1 MNDFLIVGGGVIGML
16 TACQLAEA
24 GHGVT
29 LLERGRCGQEASW
42 AGGGIVSPLYPWRYS
57 EPVSQLARGAGER
70 YAEMA
75 AQLREATG
83 VDIEYRQKGLLYL
96 SVDDAERARDWAQRQ
111 GWPLER
117 VDADF
122 IYRQEPWLVE
132 GLGEGLWMPSLG
144 SVRNPRLCRALRA
157 RLEMLPNARVVEEA
171 DVERLIVERGRVL
184 GAVAGQQ
191 RIAAGR
197 VILCSGA
204 WSGVL
209 LADHDVALPVRPVKG
224 QMMLF
229 ATPPMP
235 GGRQLLERVVL
246 ADGRYLIP
254 RGDGRVLV
262 GSTLE
267 QTDFDKSTTEE
278 ARESL
283 WHSAVA
289 MLPALAECRVEHHWA
304 GLRPAAPDGI
314 PFIGAVPGIEGLF
327 VNAGHYRNGLVLA
340 PAATRLLVDLLLGRE
355 PAIDPAPYRPA
366 RRSGRPGSAAL
377 GGLDRRQ
384 RDGVDDVVDQGAT

>member
-29 LLERGRCGQEASW
+29 LVERGHCGREASW

-57 EPVSQLARGAGER
+57 EPVSQLACGATHR
-70 YAEMA
+70 YAELA
-75 AQLREATG
+75 ERLLETTG
-83 VDIEYRQKGLLYL
+83 IDIEYRQKGLLYL
-96 SVDDAERARDWAQRQ
+96 RVDDAEHAFAWAQRQ

-117 VDADF
+117 VDATA
-122 IYRQEPWLVE
+122 IYAKEPWLRE
-132 GLGEGLWMPSLG
+132 GLDDGLWMPTLG

-157 RLEMLPNARVVEEA
+157 RLDSLPNVALLENVAMQRLVVEQ
-171 DVERLIVERGRVL
+171 GRACGVVSAQ
-184 GAVAGQQ
+184 GRIDAGC
-191 RIAAGR
+191 
-197 VILCSGA
+197 VILCGGA

-209 LADHDVALPVRPVKG
+209 LAEHEVALPVRPVKG

-229 ATPPMP
+229 TTPPMP

-254 RGDGRVLV
+254 RSDGRVLV

-283 WHSAVA
+283 WQSAVS
-289 MLPALAECRVEHHWA
+289 MLPALAECEVEYHWA
-304 GLRPAAPDGI
+304 GLRPGAPDGI
-314 PFIGAVPGIEGLF
+314 PFIGAVPGIKGLY

-340 PAATRLLVDLLLGRE
+340 PAATRLLVDLLLERE
-355 PAIDPAPYRPA
+355 PPIDPTPYRP
-366 RRSGRPGSAAL
+366 
-377 GGLDRRQ
+377 DRLAGAERA
-384 RDGVDDVVDQGAT
+384 VVQGQAS